1 MPEDSNKP
9 YDLIVIGGGPGGYSG
24 AIRAA
29 QRGWRVGLVER
40 DDQLGGVCLNWGCI
54 PTKTLLHQA
63 HLLRSMQEADHF
75 GLSVRGEVGFD
86 WARVIERSREA
97 TDGLSAGIAG
107 LLRRHKIDVIHG
119 HGQLTEAA
127 HVEVT
132 DSLGERLPLATQ
144 RTLLATGSRPRL
156 LPDLDLSEHPR
167 ILTSREAM
175 VLGDRPRSV
184 VIIGA
189 GAIGVEFS
197 RFFSAFGSNVT
208 LLELAHQILPTEDPQ
223 AAAVVHAALEAEG
236 VEIHTGVQIDS
247 LEGGPRRR
255 TATVNWRG
263 AEGEQAS
270 SCRADVCLVAIG
282 VVGNSEGIGLENL
295 GVQTEAGSIVVDD
308 RYRTSSPNVWAV
320 GDVIGGS
327 RLAHAATAE
336 AVAAIDFMMD
346 RRQTP
351 IRSDLI
357 PACVYGDPEVAS
369 VGLSESVAQE
379 QGIEVR
385 IGKFPFSA
393 SGRALATGS
402 GKGFIKLIFGARY
415 GELLGASLVGQGVTE
430 LIGELCLAIQLEATW
445 EELAHTVHPH
455 PTLSEGIMEAAAAA
469 FGEAINI

>member
-107 LLRRHKIDVIHG
+107 LLRRHRIDVIHG

-455 PTLSEGIMEAAAAA
+455 PALSEGIMEAAAAA